1 MKEHYCQANDR
12 LGILAGIGEHGFAIV
27 PELLDS
33 NGRDAVRQ
41 ALTVHK
47 TGIRGRNDFEGY
59 QTERVYSLLARG
71 QIFADMVEN
80 PTVLAV
86 LDDMLE
92 ANYLLSAGL
101 SIDLHPGESPQAVHF
116 DDSFYPV
123 PRPRPPIGMS
133 VIWAIDDFTLE
144 NGATQLIPGSHT
156 WGDENPDGLP
166 AEHEIALPRNGPAY
180 EVPVLEDL
188 ETRLVDAV
196 MPAGSA
202 LIFSGTLWHRGG
214 GNRSAANRL
223 AVTLQYCAPWARQQE
238 NMMLAVPPET
248 TRTFSTRVQALMG
261 YSIHPPFMGHI
272 DSMHPE
278 RLLQKS

>member
-1 MKEHYCQANDR
+1 
-12 LGILAGIGEHGFAIV
+12 
-27 PELLDS
+27 
-33 NGRDAVRQ
+33 
-41 ALTVHK
+41 
-47 TGIRGRNDFEGY
+47 
-59 QTERVYSLLARG
+59 
-71 QIFADMVEN
+71 MVEN

-166 AEHEIALPRNGPAY
+166 AEHEIALPRHPVASRRRQPISCQSSGRHLAILRALGPAAGKH
-180 EVPVLEDL
+180 
-188 ETRLVDAV
+188 DA
-196 MPAGSA
+196 G
-202 LIFSGTLWHRGG
+202 
-214 GNRSAANRL
+214 
-223 AVTLQYCAPWARQQE
+223 
-238 NMMLAVPPET
+238 
-248 TRTFSTRVQALMG
+248 RTA
-261 YSIHPPFMGHI
+261 
-272 DSMHPE
+272 
-278 RLLQKS
+278 